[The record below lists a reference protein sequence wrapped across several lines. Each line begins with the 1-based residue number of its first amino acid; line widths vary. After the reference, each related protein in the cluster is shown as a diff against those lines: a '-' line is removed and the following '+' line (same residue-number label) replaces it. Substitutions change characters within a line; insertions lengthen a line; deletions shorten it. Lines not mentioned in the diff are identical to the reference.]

1 MDAAALSSMPQTH
14 PRTDPLSLPPSH
26 FVPTQPQR
34 LTTNGYQSP
43 YFYRTSGLLQIA
55 VSALLHATSVEVRE
69 VLDAEH
75 CRYGTRDLSPIV
87 NCSAGFFTKPADGEA
102 LLELMNSV
110 VPSLIEARTPY

>member
-1 MDAAALSSMPQTH
+1 MPQTH

-34 LTTNGYQSP
+34 LTTNCYQSP

-75 CRYGTRDLSPIV
+75 CRYGTRDLAPMKSSVCFGQSP
-87 NCSAGFFTKPADGEA
+87 AGRQYYKN
-102 LLELMNSV
+102 LK
-110 VPSLIEARTPY
+110 

>member
-1 MDAAALSSMPQTH
+1 MPQTH

-34 LTTNGYQSP
+34 LTTNCYQSP

-75 CRYGTRDLSPIV
+75 CRYGTRDLAFVEKADVNHSWLLGVATNLAGKGSP
-87 NCSAGFFTKPADGEA
+87 N
-102 LLELMNSV
+102 
-110 VPSLIEARTPY
+110 

>member
-34 LTTNGYQSP
+34 LTTNCYQSP

-75 CRYGTRDLSPIV
+75 CRYGTRDLATTEAESLGRIAFYGT
-87 NCSAGFFTKPADGEA
+87 NRFGE
-102 LLELMNSV
+102 LQ
-110 VPSLIEARTPY
+110 